1 MDFAATA
8 WERRDMASATAILTN
23 PDVTIL
29 GGGPIGY
36 LAALCIADRLSD
48 TKRIRLITGRRVPPA
63 DGRGAA
69 LVGRS
74 MAILDQIGL
83 GAAFREEGAP
93 LAAIRIIDV
102 TGRLVRAPTTTFRAS
117 DAGEPHFGVSLTTAR
132 IVDLMAEKAQ
142 AGGRIDILPVDI
154 KDVSREEQGFRL
166 TDDQGRAHHAPFL
179 VAADGQRSLA
189 REAADIPVRRWS
201 YPQTALTFAVT
212 HTLDHEEISTE
223 FHTGEG
229 PFTLVPAGDRLSTV
243 VWMTRTEE
251 AERLMALDETAF
263 ARTAEKTCRS
273 ILGKLTLAS
282 PRGAYPMGGLLA
294 ERFTAPGI
302 ALVGETGHAFPP
314 IGAQGMNLG
323 FRDADTLAD
332 ALKNAFADGKTADP
346 SDALA
351 RWDRDRRRDAGLR
364 TAGVDA
370 FNRLL
375 LTDLLPVTMAR
386 GLGLAALKN
395 IPPLRRAV
403 MRMGLGQ

>member
-1 MDFAATA
+1 
-8 WERRDMASATAILTN
+8 MASVAAIPTN

-36 LAALCIADRLSD
+36 LAALCIADRLPE

-63 DGRGAA
+63 DGRAAA

-74 MAILDQIGL
+74 MAILDQLRL
-83 GAAFREEGAP
+83 GEAFRAEGAP

-102 TGRLVRAPTTTFRAS
+102 TGRLLRAPTTTFRAS
-117 DAGEPHFGVSLTTAR
+117 DAGKPHFGVSLTTAR
-132 IVDLMAEKAQ
+132 IVELMAEKAH
-142 AGGRIDILPVDI
+142 AGGRIEILPVDI
-154 KDVSREEQGFRL
+154 KDIAREDQGFRL

-189 REAADIPVRRWS
+189 REAAGIMVRRWS

-223 FHTGEG
+223 FHTADG

-251 AERLMALDETAF
+251 AEQLMALDETAF
-263 ARTAEKTCRS
+263 ARAAEKICHS

-282 PRGAYPMGGLLA
+282 PRGAYPMCGLLA
-294 ERFTAPGI
+294 ERFTATGI

-332 ALKNAFADGKTADP
+332 ALKSAFTDPQTADP
-346 SDALA
+346 TEALA

-370 FNRLL
+370 FNRSLM
-375 LTDLLPVTMAR
+375 TDLLPVTMVR

-403 MRMGLGQ
+403 MRMGLAQ

>member
-1 MDFAATA
+1 MPSAA
-8 WERRDMASATAILTN
+8 EILTQ

-36 LAALCIADRLSD
+36 LAALCIADRFPV
-48 TKRIRLITGRRVPPA
+48 TKRIRLITGRRVPPS
-63 DGRGAA
+63 DGRAA
-69 LVGRS
+69 AMVGRS
-74 MAILDQIGL
+74 MAILDQLGL
-83 GAAFREEGAP
+83 GEAFRAEGAP

-132 IVDLMAEKAQ
+132 IVELMAEKARY
-142 AGGRIDILPVDI
+142 GGRIEMLPVDI
-154 KDVSREEQGFRL
+154 KDIAREGQGFRL
-166 TDDQGRAHHAPFL
+166 TDDQGKAHHAPFL

-189 REAADIPVRRWS
+189 REAAEIPVRRWS

-223 FHTGEG
+223 FHTADG

-243 VWMTRTEE
+243 VWMTRTPE
-251 AERLMALDETAF
+251 AERLMALEETAF
-263 ARTAEKTCRS
+263 AGAAEKTCRS
-273 ILGKLTLAS
+273 ILGKLTLVS

-294 ERFTAPGI
+294 ERFVAPGI

-332 ALKNAFADGKTADP
+332 ALKNAFADGQMADP

-370 FNRLL
+370 FNRSL

>member
-1 MDFAATA
+1 
-8 WERRDMASATAILTN
+8 MASAPAILTN

-36 LAALCIADRLSD
+36 LAALCIADRLPD
-48 TKRIRLITGRRVPPA
+48 TKRIRLIAGRRLPPA
-63 DGRGAA
+63 DGRAAA

-74 MAILDQIGL
+74 MAILDQLGL
-83 GAAFREEGAP
+83 GEAFRGEGAP

-132 IVDLMAEKAQ
+132 IVELMADKAR
-142 AGGRIDILPVDI
+142 AGGRIEILPVDI
-154 KDVSREEQGFRL
+154 RDVAQEEQGFRL
-166 TDDQGRAHHAPFL
+166 MDDQGKAHHAPFL

-212 HTLDHEEISTE
+212 HTRDHEEISTE
-223 FHTGEG
+223 FHTADG

-263 ARTAEKTCRS
+263 ARVAEKTCQS

-282 PRGAYPMGGLLA
+282 PCGAYPMSGLLA

-323 FRDADTLAD
+323 FRDADTLAN
-332 ALKNAFADGKTADP
+332 ALKNAFADGKTTDP
-346 SDALA
+346 ADALA

-370 FNRLL
+370 FNRSL

>member
-1 MDFAATA
+1 
-8 WERRDMASATAILTN
+8 MASVTAILTN

-36 LAALCIADRLSD
+36 LAALCIADRLPD

-74 MAILDQIGL
+74 MAILDHLGL
-83 GAAFREEGAP
+83 GEAFRAEGAP

-132 IVDLMAEKAQ
+132 IVELMAEKAR
-142 AGGRIDILPVDI
+142 AGGRIEILPVDI
-154 KDVSREEQGFRL
+154 KDVARDEQGFSL

-189 REAADIPVRRWS
+189 REAAGIAVRRWS
-201 YPQTALTFAVT
+201 YPQIALTFAVT

-223 FHTGEG
+223 FHTADG

-243 VWMTRTEE
+243 VWMTRTDE
-251 AERLMALDETAF
+251 AERLMAMDEVTF
-263 ARTAEKTCRS
+263 ARTAEKICRS

-332 ALKNAFADGKTADP
+332 ALKNAFADGHVADP
-346 SDALA
+346 AESLVH
-351 RWDRDRRRDAGLR
+351 WDRDRRRDSGLR

-370 FNRLL
+370 FNRSL

-403 MRMGLGQ
+403 MRAGLGQ

>member
-1 MDFAATA
+1 
-8 WERRDMASATAILTN
+8 MASVTAILTN

-36 LAALCIADRLSD
+36 LAALCIADRLPD
-48 TKRIRLITGRRVPPA
+48 TKRIRLITGRRVPAA

-74 MAILDQIGL
+74 MAILDQLGL
-83 GAAFREEGAP
+83 GEAFRTEGAP

-117 DAGEPHFGVSLTTAR
+117 EAGEPHFGVSLTTAR
-132 IVDLMAEKAQ
+132 IVELMAEKAR
-142 AGGRIDILPVDI
+142 AGGRIEILSVDI
-154 KDVSREEQGFRL
+154 KGIVRQEQGFRL
-166 TDDQGRAHHAPFL
+166 MDDQGRAHHAPFL

-223 FHTGEG
+223 FHTADG

-243 VWMTRTEE
+243 VWMTRTDE
-251 AERLMALDETAF
+251 AERLMAMDETAF

-282 PRGAYPMGGLLA
+282 PRGAYPMSGLLA

-332 ALKNAFADGKTADP
+332 ALKNAFANGQTAD
-346 SDALA
+346 STDALVH
-351 RWDRDRRRDAGLR
+351 WDRDRRRDAGLR

-370 FNRLL
+370 FNRSL

-403 MRMGLGQ
+403 MRAGLGQ